1 MPDWFFRILDIFMLV
16 FHTGFILFILVGWA
30 IPRLRG
36 LHLVCALLT
45 AGSWYVLGL
54 FYGLGY
60 CPFTDWHWQVLARLG
75 QHGLPFSYIQ
85 YLLKRVAG
93 ISVSPEFADTITVVG
108 LFIAMALSLVLNF
121 KRFAGWLKRFRQ

>member
-1 MPDWFFRILDIFMLV
+1 MPDWFFRFLDIFMLV

-30 IPRLRG
+30 IPRLRL

-60 CPFTDWHWQVLARLG
+60 CPFTDWHWQVLNRLG
-75 QHGLPFSYIQ
+75 HYGLPVSYVQ

-93 ISVSPEFADTITVVG
+93 ISVSPGFADTITVAG
-108 LFIAMALSLVLNF
+108 LFIAMALSAFFFLRKVF
-121 KRFAGWLKRFRQ
+121 KR